1 MRRARVDV
9 MGQRAGVLEEPAP
22 GRYVFRYDDAYS
34 GPPVSLS
41 LPVSKREFVCEVFPP
56 FFEGLLPEGAMLEGL
71 LRQCKID
78 RTDLFGQL
86 LAVGGDMVGAVT
98 ITGEDHA

>member
-9 MGQRAGVLEEPAP
+9 MGQRAGVLEEQTP
-22 GRYVFRYDDAYS
+22 GRYVFRYAEAYS
-34 GPPVSLS
+34 GPPVSLA
-41 LPVSKREFVCEVFPP
+41 LPVAQREFVFAVFPP

-78 RTDLFGQL
+78 RADLFGQL
-86 LAVGGDMVGAVT
+86 LAVGGDTVGAVT
-98 ITGEDHA
+98 VTGEDPA